1 MESRY
6 ANNWQDTSDSVVAS
20 ENSEHL
26 QKVLDDNVEQI
37 SSVRNQYYINYKLY
51 NILNEHY
58 NFFYSIFIIG
68 EEEFGKTLRCD
79 PPWAKREN
87 QRWKLKKKKENLY

>member
-37 SSVRNQYYINYKLY
+37 SSVRNQYYINYELH
-51 NILNEHY
+51 NILNKH
-58 NFFYSIFIIG
+58 
-68 EEEFGKTLRCD
+68 
-79 PPWAKREN
+79 
-87 QRWKLKKKKENLY
+87 

>member
-6 ANNWQDTSDSVVAS
+6 ANNWQDTSDSVVGS

-37 SSVRNQYYINYKLY
+37 SSVRNQLRAQSFTSLMADLCQDINRVY
-51 NILNEHY
+51 
-58 NFFYSIFIIG
+58 
-68 EEEFGKTLRCD
+68 
-79 PPWAKREN
+79 
-87 QRWKLKKKKENLY
+87 

>member
-1 MESRY
+1 MIVLYFNIPIQGKFKKILFVPIQVESRY
-6 ANNWQDTSDSVVAS
+6 ANNWQDTSSSVVAS

-58 NFFYSIFIIG
+58 NFFI
-68 EEEFGKTLRCD
+68 
-79 PPWAKREN
+79 
-87 QRWKLKKKKENLY
+87 LYLS